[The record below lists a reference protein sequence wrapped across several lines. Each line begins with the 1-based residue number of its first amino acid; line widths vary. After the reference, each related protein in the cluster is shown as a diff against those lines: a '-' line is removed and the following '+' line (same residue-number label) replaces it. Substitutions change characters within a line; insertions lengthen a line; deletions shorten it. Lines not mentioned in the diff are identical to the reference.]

1 MEKGLFNQLPV
12 QKPSP
17 ITSSA
22 YLTDAPITDAQKS
35 FVDPPWKQLFR
46 PFPLALIG
54 LAIAVALWGYGYKLS
69 LYHPHPTPSSQ
80 ASVAKMWDGPRN
92 ASLAAASKL
101 TAKSHLIMGSPALW
115 VPSQPLPYASSAA
128 ALVFSVR
135 AGGVRFFNSQ
145 LPSRSPPPY
154 RFRLA

>member
-17 ITSSA
+17 ITPSA
-22 YLTDAPITDAQKS
+22 HVTNAPVTCAQKS
-35 FVDPPWKQLFR
+35 FVDLPWKQLFR

-92 ASLAAASKL
+92 ASLAAASKPN
-101 TAKSHLIMGSPALW
+101 TKSHLILGSPALL
-115 VPSQPLPYASSAA
+115 VPSQPIPSTIRTA
-128 ALVFSVR
+128 ALVFPAR
-135 AGGVRFFNSQ
+135 TGGVRFFQSL
-145 LPSRSPPPY
+145 LPSRSPP
-154 RFRLA
+154 LIASA